1 MRIEAHGARAP
12 RLAVPLLLALL
23 GLGCGGAIAHK
34 LSPLEGYTKAS
45 PDAPP
50 FDEISK
56 TCQDQAAF
64 RDASGISWTDWQQFE
79 ACMNQHGWTRAP
91 AGGASQEKASSVP

>member
-1 MRIEAHGARAP
+1 MSREIRAAALTRLGA
-12 RLAVPLLLALL
+12 PLLLALAL
-23 GLGCGGAIAHK
+23 ALACGGAVARK
-34 LSPLEGYTKAS
+34 LSPLEGYTKAGG
-45 PDAPP
+45 DAPP

-91 AGGASQEKASSVP
+91 AKPAGTPP